1 MARGHK
7 TGGRQKGT
15 PNKRKAECDAKFA
28 EAIATRD
35 WAKTVGT
42 LVAWY
47 KLFQS
52 RMEGPCTTLAHVRVT
67 HHPNAGLRGHTDTQR
82 SNLI

>member
-1 MARGHK
+1 MRNSQRQSSHATGPKRSEHEFAR
-7 TGGRQKGT
+7 
-15 PNKRKAECDAKFA
+15 
-28 EAIATRD
+28 
-35 WAKTVGT
+35 
-42 LVAWY
+42 Y
-47 KLFQS
+47 KLLQS